1 MTTLR
6 RMTIEVIAPI
16 EHVWQALATADGWHV
31 TPAGDGSVQ
40 VVSSRS
46 PDRVGWHVTGRVQG
60 SVDWEL
66 DDLDAITFVHGQWE
80 VGTARTWL
88 QPSDR
93 AARQAHD
100 DHASVVAERLAGEL
114 GVDLLT
120 VRSDMRRPRHALPRP
135 RRGAGAMLL
144 GAMWLAGGRRVE

>member
-1 MTTLR
+1 MPTLR

-16 EHVWQALATADGWHV
+16 ERVWQALATADGWEV
-31 TPAGDGSVQ
+31 TPSGDGAVH
-40 VVSSRS
+40 VVSSRP

-80 VGTARTWL
+80 VGPSRTWL

-93 AARQAHD
+93 VARQAHD
-100 DHASVVAERLAGEL
+100 QYAQVVAGRLVGEL
-114 GVDLLT
+114 RVDLLT
-120 VRSDMRRPRHALPRP
+120 VRSDMRRPRHAPARP
-135 RRGAGAMLL
+135 HRGAGAMLL
-144 GAMWLAGGRRVE
+144 GAMWLAGSRRAE

>member
-6 RMTIEVIAPI
+6 RMTIEVLAPV
-16 EHVWQALATADGWHV
+16 ERVWEVLASAEGWPV
-31 TPAGDGSVQ
+31 TPSGDGDVR

-46 PDRVGWHVTGRVQG
+46 PDRVRWHVVGRVQG
-60 SVDWEL
+60 VVDWEL

-80 VGTARTWL
+80 VGPARTWR

-93 AARQAHD
+93 VARQAHD
-100 DHASVVAERLAGEL
+100 EYAQVVARRLVDRL

-120 VRSDMRRPRHALPRP
+120 VRSDTRRPRHAPTRAH
-135 RRGAGAMLL
+135 RGAGAMLL
-144 GAMWLAGGRRVE
+144 GAMWLAGGRRAE